1 MAFATMPAMSVLD
14 LSNNL
19 LCGEIPISLG
29 SSPALEMLSVV
40 HNNLTGP
47 VPATGLL
54 RTINP
59 DDLAGNPG
67 LCSGGLPLCTAS
79 APRASSS
86 IHQRSHAKHNIAAG
100 WVIGISLTLVACGA
114 AFLGSLV
121 LVGGDPG
128 VGKSTLMLQLAS
140 IVSEDF
146 EDHGSSNVVYV
157 SSEEGSGKSAVLNS
171 LNRSI
176 AYRHRVPSH
185 PKTEASKV
193 QTMMLASSRPMLSQP
208 SPEASKL

>member
-1 MAFATMPAMSVLD
+1 MAFATMPALSVLD

-19 LCGEIPISLG
+19 LCGEIPSNLG
-29 SSPALEMLSVV
+29 SSPALEMLSVA

-67 LCSGGLPLCTAS
+67 LCGGVLPLCTAS

-86 IHQRSHAKHNIAAG
+86 IHRRSHAKHNIAAG

-114 AFLGSLV
+114 AFLGKVMYQTRLLRIPMSHQIQSQSD
-121 LVGGDPG
+121 DPF
-128 VGKSTLMLQLAS
+128 Q
-140 IVSEDF
+140 
-146 EDHGSSNVVYV
+146 
-157 SSEEGSGKSAVLNS
+157 
-171 LNRSI
+171 
-176 AYRHRVPSH
+176 
-185 PKTEASKV
+185 
-193 QTMMLASSRPMLSQP
+193 
-208 SPEASKL
+208 